1 MLQDISTGA
10 VATRICNL
18 WNQQKNGERKNWS
31 FFLNHHNIEKIQT
44 PESPRGKQEKQI
56 REQHKQNKRTA
67 ENTTGVPRTIG
78 AKISKS

>member
-10 VATRICNL
+10 VATRIRNL
-18 WNQQKNGERKNWS
+18 RKQKKNGEKKKLVIFS
-31 FFLNHHNIEKIQT
+31 NHHNIEKFKT
-44 PESPRGKQEKQI
+44 PESSQGKQEKQI